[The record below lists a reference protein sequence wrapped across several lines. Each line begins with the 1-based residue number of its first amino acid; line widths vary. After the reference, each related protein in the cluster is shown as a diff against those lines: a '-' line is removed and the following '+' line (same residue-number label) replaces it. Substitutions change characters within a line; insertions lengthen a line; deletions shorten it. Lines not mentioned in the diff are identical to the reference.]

1 LPVSFPRTDI
11 LTGGVWGL
19 VAPAS
24 VNLVTPTHFFYAA
37 PRIADPDP
45 VSAVLTPSLVF
56 REIPEQRKR
65 RREPDGEIADEKESA
80 AFHLISVATAW
91 PLHFKESGAGVSP
104 GRKRVTTPCRAGPW
118 WHGCL
123 GGQPP
128 PSKGYRGFE

>member
-1 LPVSFPRTDI
+1 MSARWSVSDRSPGAQGVLRPTGKTERSRRPRSKVAKRFASLPVSFPRTDI

-65 RREPDGEIADEKESA
+65 RREPDGEIADEEESA
-80 AFHLISVATAW
+80 AFHL
-91 PLHFKESGAGVSP
+91 
-104 GRKRVTTPCRAGPW
+104 
-118 WHGCL
+118 
-123 GGQPP
+123 
-128 PSKGYRGFE
+128 